1 MNLGPFYINL
11 VNLTPHP
18 IVLND
23 GRSFA
28 PSGAVARVSEVH
40 HRVTHFTDPQTEAST
55 PVFRSVPSSVTG
67 IPDPVEGTCYIVSA
81 MVLAAL
87 RAERDDLVAP
97 STGLSSTVRN
107 EAGHIASVEGCV
119 V

>member
-1 MNLGPFYINL
+1 MNLGPFYVNL
-11 VNLTPHP
+11 INLTPHP

-40 HRVTHFTDPQTEAST
+40 HLVNHFTDPQTEAYT
-55 PVFRSVPSSVTG
+55 PVFRGVPSAVTG
-67 IPDPVEGTCYIVSA
+67 LPEPVADTYLIVSA

-87 RAERDDLVAP
+87 RGTRDDLVAP
-97 STGLSSTVRN
+97 STGLASTVRN
-107 EAGHIASVEGCV
+107 DAGHIVSVEGFV